1 MTDSLTHGRR
11 GKRERLTASAADL
24 LHRQGVQGTT
34 LADIAQSADVP
45 LGNLY
50 YYFKTKDDLLRAV
63 IDTRAEQAR
72 AMLATLEQRATP
84 RARLKALAR
93 SWMDM
98 RELVAQHGCPFG
110 TLCSDLDR
118 RDDDLRT
125 AAAGLMEILINW
137 AEEQFRGMSR
147 SSPRERALTL
157 LSAVQGAALLT
168 NTLRDPE
175 IMTVQVKNLE
185 KWIDSMA

>member
-1 MTDSLTHGRR
+1 MTDSPAHGRR

-24 LHRQGVQGTT
+24 LHRQGVQATT
-34 LADIAQSADVP
+34 LADIAQAADVP

-72 AMLATLEQRATP
+72 AMLATLEQRSTP

-125 AAAGLMEILINW
+125 AAAGLLEILINW

-147 SSPRERALTL
+147 TSPRDRALTL

-175 IMTVQVKNLE
+175 IMTTQVKNLE
-185 KWIDSMA
+185 KWIDAMA

>member
-1 MTDSLTHGRR
+1 MTDSLAHGRR

-24 LHRQGVQGTT
+24 LHRQGVQATT
-34 LADIAQSADVP
+34 LADIAQAADVP

-72 AMLATLEQRATP
+72 AMLTTLEQRATP

-125 AAAGLMEILINW
+125 AAAGLMEILISW

-175 IMTVQVKNLE
+175 IMTIQVKDLE